1 MFRLLANS
9 IILVTALALAGFGYK
24 HFIDRH
30 SDEDRYNI
38 FDLLEG
44 TPVSPAVADGKIKDA
59 ILGQAEIPKVVAKPI
74 SKGESDLDLNGTE
87 LLERVNRSLSD
98 LTSSVVP
105 SVVSINT
112 TKTTEALVPV
122 DPFGFF
128 GYRRS
133 NRQTPGLGSGVI
145 VSDDG
150 YVLTN
155 HHVVAG
161 VDSIQITTHDGG
173 QYGAKWIG
181 SDPNVD
187 IAVLKIIPADG
198 TTPLPKF
205 EVLPFGDS
213 DEVNV
218 GEMVLAVGNPFGLS
232 ETVTRGIVSAKQRRL
247 SDGDNEYFQ
256 VDAVINPGN
265 SGGPLIDIHG
275 ELIGINVAIFTGQQ
289 NVHVWQGIGLA
300 IPSNDVREVFE
311 AIAHGQPLIRGYLGL
326 ELSNLSP
333 RIARGLGLKSARG
346 AIVREVM
353 KDSPAEAAGALPG
366 DLILKFDGR
375 EANSAE
381 ETLQRIRKKNS
392 GDEVALT
399 ILRQGK
405 LKSLKAVIAER
416 PDTRSLKLR
425 SDITASG
432 QTITEAL
439 GISVR
444 DLTPAERQAVGLDA
458 KSPAVII
465 SKVSAGS
472 QAATSFAAGDLI
484 HFINRD
490 PVSSVETFY
499 DLLGS
504 LPQDRQSVMIMSRK
518 GHRIQAILN
527 P

>member
-1 MFRLLANS
+1 MFRLFANS
-9 IILVTALALAGFGYK
+9 IILIAALALAGFGYRQ
-24 HFIDRH
+24 FIEHR
-30 SDEDRYNI
+30 SDEDRYNL

-44 TPVSPAVADGKIKDA
+44 IPVSPAVADGKIKQA
-59 ILGQAEIPKVVAKPI
+59 IVGQAESPKIVAKPI
-74 SKGESDLDLNGTE
+74 PKTTSGVDLNGTA
-87 LLERVNRSLSD
+87 LLERVNQSLSD

-105 SVVSINT
+105 SVVSIDT
-112 TKTTEALVPV
+112 TKTTEALVPFG
-122 DPFGFF
+122 PF
-128 GYRRS
+128 YLRRNS
-133 NRQTPGLGSGVI
+133 QTPGLGSGVI
-145 VSDDG
+145 VSNDG

-173 QYGAKWIG
+173 HYGAKWIG

-187 IAVLKIIPADG
+187 IAVLKIIPADDK
-198 TTPLPKF
+198 TPLPKF
-205 EVLPFGDS
+205 EALPFGDS

-218 GEMVLAVGNPFGLS
+218 GEMVLAIGNPFGLS

-265 SGGPLIDIHG
+265 SGGPLINIHG

-289 NVHVWQGIGLA
+289 NVQVWQGIGLA
-300 IPSNDVREVFE
+300 IPANDVREVFE

-326 ELSNLSP
+326 ELLNLSS
-333 RIARGLGLKSARG
+333 RNARGLGLQSTRG

-353 KDSPAEAAGALPG
+353 KGSPAEAAGALPG

-399 ILRQGK
+399 VLRRGK

-439 GISVR
+439 GIAVR
-444 DLTPAERQAVGLDA
+444 DITAAERGALGLDA
-458 KSPAVII
+458 KSPAIII
-465 SKVSAGS
+465 SDVSAGS
-472 QAATSFAAGDLI
+472 EAANSFAAGDLI
-484 HFINRD
+484 HFVNRD
-490 PVSSVETFY
+490 PVSSVEVFY